1 MLTVRLPQALED
13 RLKQT
18 AAAEK
23 RTKTQVIRALR
34 WKPISRRNAARAA
47 PSTWGPTSSGARV
60 LGRVTCPRPTSMS
73 SGNVFV
79 PNALV
84 DAGPLI
90 ALFDKDD
97 KHHSRARDVL
107 ARTKATLVTTWPVV
121 TETWHMLDFSAEAQ
135 LGMLEWIYRGAARL
149 HLQTEVDLERLIGL
163 TKRYRD
169 RPMDLADASL
179 VLASEQ
185 LGLLEIISVDRDFD
199 IYRSGGKK
207 RFVNLFYEE

>member
-1 MLTVRLPQALED
+1 M
-13 RLKQT
+13 
-18 AAAEK
+18 
-23 RTKTQVIRALR
+23 
-34 WKPISRRNAARAA
+34 
-47 PSTWGPTSSGARV
+47 
-60 LGRVTCPRPTSMS
+60 
-73 SGNVFV
+73 

-97 KHHSRARDVL
+97 KYHARARKVL

-121 TETWHMLDFSAEAQ
+121 TETWHMLDFSADTQ
-135 LGMLEWIYRGAARL
+135 VNFLEWVYRGGAKL
-149 HLQTEVDLERLIGL
+149 HLQNEVDLERIIGL
-163 TKRYRD
+163 TMRYRD

-185 LGLLEIISVDRDFD
+185 LGLLQIISIDQDFD

-207 RFVNLFYEE
+207 RFENLFHT

>member
-1 MLTVRLPQALED
+1 
-13 RLKQT
+13 
-18 AAAEK
+18 
-23 RTKTQVIRALR
+23 
-34 WKPISRRNAARAA
+34 
-47 PSTWGPTSSGARV
+47 
-60 LGRVTCPRPTSMS
+60 
-73 SGNVFV
+73 V

-97 KHHSRARDVL
+97 KHHTRAREVL

-121 TETWHMLDFSAEAQ
+121 TETWHMLDFSADAQ
-135 LGMLEWIYRGAARL
+135 TNFLEWVFRGGAKL
-149 HLQTEVDLERLIGL
+149 HLQTEVDLERIIGL

-185 LGLLEIISVDRDFD
+185 LGLLKIISIDQDFD

-207 RFVNLFYEE
+207 RFENLFWV

>member
-1 MLTVRLPQALED
+1 M
-13 RLKQT
+13 
-18 AAAEK
+18 
-23 RTKTQVIRALR
+23 
-34 WKPISRRNAARAA
+34 
-47 PSTWGPTSSGARV
+47 PSV
-60 LGRVTCPRPTSMS
+60 
-73 SGNVFV
+73 
-79 PNALV
+79 LV

-97 KHHSRARDVL
+97 EHHTSTRKVL

-135 LGMLEWIYRGAARL
+135 FDFLEWIYRGAARL
-149 HLQTEVDLERLIGL
+149 HLQSDVDLERIIAL
-163 TKRYRD
+163 TRRYRD

-185 LGLLEIISVDRDFD
+185 LGVVQIISLDRDFD

-207 RFVNLFYEE
+207 RFDNLFYG